1 MKKSQKSKME
11 GARGAEEK
19 RRREDGRETSKRDGG
34 ASQLGDRT
42 SEFETRAA
50 EDREKKTETK
60 ENGNERPFKFQKLLI
75 LLQQIF
81 DLKINLTLILF
92 PILDKQ
98 NLPRELV
105 KKNRLVLVL
114 KYI

>member
-1 MKKSQKSKME
+1 ME

-50 EDREKKTETK
+50 EGHEKKTETK
-60 ENGNERPFKFQKLLI
+60 EKRNERPIKFQI
-75 LLQQIF
+75 LLKRWEF
-81 DLKINLTLILF
+81 LYLF
-92 PILDKQ
+92 NKSIK
-98 NLPRELV
+98 
-105 KKNRLVLVL
+105 KKN
-114 KYI
+114 YIIKGDKWTNNS